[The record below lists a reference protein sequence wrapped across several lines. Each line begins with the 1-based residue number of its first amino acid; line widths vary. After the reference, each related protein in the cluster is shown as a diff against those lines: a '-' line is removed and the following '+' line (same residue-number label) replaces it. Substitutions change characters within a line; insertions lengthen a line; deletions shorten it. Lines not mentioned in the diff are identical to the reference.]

1 MSKSSSQRQQTQR
14 NDVFSLLP
22 YAYHEAGHAVVG
34 HVIGR
39 LIALVSIKHATSY
52 RGCCRFDSYAESTHQ
67 QDRWQKGRHNPELLT
82 ILYAGTIAVSQLC
95 EQRGWDYE
103 VLRTSNLQDVTE
115 TEQLSR
121 EMFEDDAQPTMAL
134 DGCRKQASNLLTT
147 HWNAVKMLAGA
158 LLALQWVTGAEAH
171 TIIGEALGEEQGDW
185 RWDVLQTDPINQ
197 RRTAFAAERKQ
208 LIADFLK
215 GIITEQELDEGM
227 ARIQQERLKILQSTP
242 AWHFFG
248 SLFDMSL

>member
-52 RGCCRFDSYAESTHQ
+52 RGCCRFDAYAESTHQ
-67 QDRWQKGRHNPELLT
+67 HDQWQKGCQNPELLA
-82 ILYAGTIAVSQLC
+82 ILYAGTVAVSLLC

-103 VLRTSNLQDVTE
+103 VLRSSGQQDE
-115 TEQLSR
+115 AEIEQLSR
-121 EMFEDDAQPTMAL
+121 EMFEDDAHRTLAL
-134 DGCRKQASNLLTT
+134 DACRKQASDLLTK
-147 HWNAVKMLAGA
+147 HWEAVKALAGE
-158 LLALQWVTGAEAH
+158 LLALQWLTGAEAH

-185 RWDVLQTDPINQ
+185 RWDVVQADPINQ

-208 LIADFLK
+208 LVADFLK
-215 GIITEQELDEGM
+215 GVITERELDEEM
-227 ARIQQERLKILQSTP
+227 ERIQQERFTILQNTP

-248 SLFDMSL
+248 SLF